1 MLKLDSGQFCVLTG
15 FKIIALPVHDDIC
28 IFFFP
33 GKEGKV
39 KGLAAPAN
47 LSMNQTLEGHNGQI
61 QVITWNEIHQKLT
74 TSDQYGLIIVWML
87 YKVTHLH
94 LLFFLMVLQ

>member
-1 MLKLDSGQFCVLTG
+1 MYFCGT
-15 FKIIALPVHDDIC
+15 
-28 IFFFP
+28 

-87 YKVTHLH
+87 YKVNSLVCLTMSNY
-94 LLFFLMVLQ
+94 FLDQQIFMTSMSFKFVGILA

>member
-1 MLKLDSGQFCVLTG
+1 MLWPCHSELHPFHFV
-15 FKIIALPVHDDIC
+15 
-28 IFFFP
+28 
-33 GKEGKV
+33 GKEGKA

-87 YKVTHLH
+87 YKVTVYFT
-94 LLFFLMVLQ
+94 LFW